1 MLVTTVFSTFPVT
14 LNSEHLNTC
23 ILLLEGPSMYY
34 MKINIF
40 NWSGCGCGYNTC
52 FVQSAIFLYDFVNTE
67 YRNVFTKM

>member
-40 NWSGCGCGYNTC
+40 NWSGCGYNTC
-52 FVQSAIFLYDFVNTE
+52 FVQSLNIFV
-67 YRNVFTKM
+67 